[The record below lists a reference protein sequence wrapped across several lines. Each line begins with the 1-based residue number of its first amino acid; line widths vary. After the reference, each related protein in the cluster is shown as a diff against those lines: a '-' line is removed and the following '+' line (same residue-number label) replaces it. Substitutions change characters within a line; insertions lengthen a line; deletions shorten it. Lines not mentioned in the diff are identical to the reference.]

1 MTFTVQNMLGDQ
13 ALVSGTDLRGNEGQA
28 IVSTLQWDE
37 LRARKD
43 FSAATEDFDAAV
55 EEFFKPLTEAAEKL
69 SSTAKGKTPDSAS
82 YVVLSEGVEGVQS
95 KPAQLVQLSKDS
107 IVLRLIEEGN
117 TDRLVWVTPTE
128 LGVLANS

>member
-13 ALVSGTDLRGNEGQA
+13 ALVSGTDVRGNEGQA
-28 IVSTLQWDE
+28 IVSTHQWDE
-37 LRARKD
+37 LNARKE

-55 EEFFKPLTEAAEKL
+55 EEFFKPLTEAADKL
-69 SSTAKGKTPDSAS
+69 EAATKGNEPDSVA
-82 YVVLSEGVEGVQS
+82 YVVLSEHVEGTQH
-95 KPAQLVQLSKDS
+95 KPAQVVQLTKDS
-107 IVLRLIEEGN
+107 IVLRLISEGN